1 MSISAKEVQELR
13 KISGAGM
20 MECKSA
26 LSESGG
32 DLNTAFKLL
41 REKGIA
47 KAEKKSSRDANEGL
61 IGVKVQSEKA
71 TIVEINSETDFVSRN
86 AEFHSLVNSVLDI
99 SLDNNEISLNENH
112 EVTDLINGA
121 VGKIGENIVLRRS
134 DSLIGNIYS
143 YVHNSVCEGMG
154 KIGVILSLD
163 SDNENIPEIG
173 KNLCMHIAALN
184 PKSISEKD
192 LDIELINSEKDI
204 IKQQLKDSGKPEN
217 ILEKM
222 MVGKIKKFYEDNT
235 LLGQK
240 FVIDPSVSV
249 SDYLEQCSKNLNT
262 KILVKEFI
270 RYEIGS

>member
-32 DLNTAFKLL
+32 DLNIAFKLL

-99 SLDNNEISLNENH
+99 SLANNEISLNENH
-112 EVTDLINGA
+112 EVTNLINGA

-240 FVIDPSVSV
+240 FVIDPSISV